1 MIVNSNVNAA
11 NLIMVRTAT
20 VSDSTDSVKADTGA
34 GSFADVL
41 QSSKKEMQ
49 SNVTQADATGLS
61 DNKKQ
66 NVTQKQSGD
75 SNATVKNTR
84 EDNTVRQPEKASDD
98 AKVAEQTPVDQTED
112 AVTEE
117 EVEVISAVVVDVV
130 QMLMNQLNLSL
141 DDVKNTLD
149 ALGMD
154 LKDLL
159 SFHGIQDFFLQASQ
173 LQTSDLLTDADA
185 GQVYQEFMQQW
196 NEIFEAAGMTA
207 DDIANIMESENIDI
221 SLAEPDTGSLLESEV
236 VSVIQDVQMDSSDD
250 VVSYQVQEPE
260 VIVTKDNNTSA
271 AAMKQDTEGNHSQME
286 EDAKAEETS
295 GIWNKDMVEPTRD
308 SHEFVNP
315 ILQNIQDA
323 LQNVE
328 TMDHTENV
336 SESRQI
342 VEQVIEQVKVHMNQD
357 TTSLQLQL
365 YPEHIGKIQIHVVSK
380 DGVMTARIAA
390 ETEQA
395 KQAIENGLASLKE
408 TFEQQDLKVDAVEV
422 MVSTA
427 GFERGNEEHNTAE
440 QEKAGRGKGKLTFS
454 DIEEDE
460 VEEETAEQERM
471 RASGS
476 SVSYTA

>member
-20 VSDSTDSVKADTGA
+20 VSDSTDPVKTDTGT

-41 QSSKKEMQ
+41 QSSKKEIQ
-49 SNVTQADATGLS
+49 PNVTQSDASNLS

-66 NVTQKQSGD
+66 NVNQKQSDD
-75 SNATVKNTR
+75 SNTMVKNTR
-84 EDNTVRQPEKASDD
+84 EDNTVRQPEKTSDD
-98 AKVAEQTPVDQTED
+98 TKVADQTPVDQTED
-112 AVTEE
+112 TVTEE
-117 EVEVISAVVVDVV
+117 EVETISAVVVDVV

-159 SFHGIQDFFLQASQ
+159 SFRGIQDFFLQASQ

-185 GQVYQEFMQQW
+185 GQMYQEFMQQW

-207 DDIANIMESENIDI
+207 EDIAGIMEFENIDL

-236 VSVIQDVQMDSSDD
+236 VSVMQDVQMDSTDD
-250 VVSYQVQEPE
+250 AGSYAVQEPE
-260 VIVTKDNNTSA
+260 VIVTKDNTPA
-271 AAMKQDTEGNHSQME
+271 AGTKQNAENDNPQPED
-286 EDAKAEETS
+286 DAKAEETPE
-295 GIWNKDMVEPTRD
+295 IWNKDTVEPTRN

-315 ILQNIQDA
+315 VLQNIQDA

-328 TMDHTENV
+328 AMDHPENV

-342 VEQVIEQVKVHMNQD
+342 VEQVIEQVKIHMNQD

-365 YPEHIGKIQIHVVSK
+365 YPEHLGRIQIHVVSK
-380 DGVMTARIAA
+380 DGVMTASIAA

-408 TFEQQDLKVDAVEV
+408 TFEQQNLKVDAVEV

-427 GFERGNEEHNTAE
+427 GFERGNEEHNTPE
-440 QEKAGRGKGKLTFS
+440 QDKAGRRTGKLTFS

-460 VEEETAEQERM
+460 ETEEVAEQERM